1 MVDGNVVIKKGK
13 CNIGFTLPKIR
24 RIKNI
29 KLKYKFEHNMDT
41 LGWENHMNRLFGF
54 SIGFNPHKNSFSF
67 VYNDLNGEVYAQ
79 YIIDSSLSL
88 INMRLYNSN
97 KLPVTLSITEKG
109 YGVNF
114 RAELDGTDE
123 ATDLRIAYVP
133 VNKFGML
140 LNPLYGIKSLAKKDI
155 MFSLK

>member
-1 MVDGNVVIKKGK
+1 MIDGNMLIKKGK
-13 CNIGFTLPKIR
+13 CKVGFTLPKIR

-29 KLKYKFEHNMDT
+29 KLKYKFEHDMDT

-54 SIGFNPHKNSFSF
+54 SIGFNPSENSFSF
-67 VYNDLNGEVYAQ
+67 VYNDINGEVYAQ
-79 YIIDSSLSL
+79 YIIKGKLSL

-97 KLPVTLSITEKG
+97 KLPVILSIKEKG

-114 RAELDGTDE
+114 RAELEGSNEVTDI
-123 ATDLRIAYVP
+123 RIAYVSES
-133 VNKFGML
+133 KFGLL
-140 LNPLYGIKSLAKKDI
+140 LNPLYGIKSYAKKDI